1 MFGLTFVMRA
11 IYAIKSIYY
20 NKLLNAPRGL
30 LNFGKVGQWQ
40 ICCSVPSASSVRR
53 GALCYEENSAF

>member
-20 NKLLNAPRGL
+20 NKHLNAPRGL
-30 LNFGKVGQWQ
+30 LNCGQVGKWKV
-40 ICCSVPSASSVRR
+40 CCSVPSASSV
-53 GALCYEENSAF
+53 